1 MAAHEV
7 NYPMDSAI
15 ERQDDTETR
24 EVLGA
29 FVLTKADNDGESSS
43 VLTSL
48 IEEHQS
54 SMRCMEVGKEL
65 AGIAH
70 EIDFIHDNSIQ
81 DLMVRVGTPDLAFET
96 FRSVARQL
104 FSWDTRGGQ
113 IGNLIVCLNSIL
125 VYNDI
130 ISLVSV
136 TWRRIAALLGFCYS
150 LCRNFLFTTNNVR
163 SLKAF
168 FNAVV
173 GYLTRFLSEGR
184 LLNWIRSQGGWVS

>member
-1 MAAHEV
+1 MAAQEV
-7 NYPMDSAI
+7 NYSMNSAI

-29 FVLTKADNDGESSS
+29 FVLTKADNNGESSS

-48 IEEHQS
+48 IEEQQS
-54 SMRCMEVGKEL
+54 SMKCIEVGKEL

-70 EIDFIHDNSIQ
+70 EIDFVHDNSIQ

-130 ISLVSV
+130 ISLVRV

-173 GYLTRFLSEGR
+173 GYLTRFLSEGQ

>member
-1 MAAHEV
+1 MAAQEV
-7 NYPMDSAI
+7 NYSMNSAI

-29 FVLTKADNDGESSS
+29 FVLTKADNNGESSS

-48 IEEHQS
+48 IEEQQS
-54 SMRCMEVGKEL
+54 SMKCIEVGKEL

-70 EIDFIHDNSIQ
+70 EIDFVHDNSIQ

-113 IGNLIVCLNSIL
+113 IVR
-125 VYNDI
+125 
-130 ISLVSV
+130 V

-173 GYLTRFLSEGR
+173 GYLTRFLSEGQ